1 LPLTVA
7 NQSKTDEVSITSLDF
22 SPSDTASFFIGTEEG
37 SIHHVNRYDQPSR
50 KAGISP
56 NPEDA
61 YRAHAG
67 PITGLNFHPSTG
79 NLDFGD
85 LFLSSSVDWSVKLWR
100 TKGTKAAPAGTLGAN
115 GSSASTSAGRDRRD
129 REKEREKDAF
139 GQVPLHSFE
148 SADDYVF
155 DVKWHPHHPAI
166 FGSVD
171 GSGKFDLWNL
181 NQDTEVRQ
189 SLAIFGRGDQ
199 HSKVRP
205 RTNSVRYGIS
215 PCSTELIK

>member
-1 LPLTVA
+1 M
-7 NQSKTDEVSITSLDF
+7 
-22 SPSDTASFFIGTEEG
+22 
-37 SIHHVNRYDQPSR
+37 NRYDQPSR

-56 NPEDA
+56 VPEDA

-67 PITGLNFHPSTG
+67 PVTGLHFHPSTG
-79 NLDFGD
+79 GLDFGD

-100 TKGTKAAPAGTLGAN
+100 AKGTKAAPVGGAGVN
-115 GSSASTSAGRDRRD
+115 GGGVHSAPAGRDRRE
-129 REKEREKDAF
+129 REKEREKEMF
-139 GQVPLHSFE
+139 GQTPLHSFE

-181 NQDTEVRQ
+181 NQDTEVCVLSFQ
-189 SLAIFGRGDQ
+189 LLCPIEGRSGFSAVMRVTGAD
-199 HSKVRP
+199 S
-205 RTNSVRYGIS
+205 
-215 PCSTELIK
+215 